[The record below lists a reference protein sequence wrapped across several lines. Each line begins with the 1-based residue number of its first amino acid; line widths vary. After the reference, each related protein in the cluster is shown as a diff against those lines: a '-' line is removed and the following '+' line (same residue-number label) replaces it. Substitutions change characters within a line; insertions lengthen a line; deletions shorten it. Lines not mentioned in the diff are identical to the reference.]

1 MSRRRGA
8 GFKEATCQ
16 GKVAFAT
23 YEDAGRLGVHSERL
37 KKKGVHPYKCPHCRL
52 FHVGAAK
59 PGPNKRVMLE
69 RIRERECME

>member
-16 GKVAFAT
+16 GKVTFAT
-23 YEDAGRLGVHSERL
+23 YAEAKKNGVHSERARRN
-37 KKKGVHPYKCPHCRL
+37 GVHPYKCPHCRL
-52 FHVGAAK
+52 FHVGATK

-69 RIRERECME
+69 RIREMECME